1 MSIYICNMKKTIIAR
16 LSVQKESIEQFL
28 IHAKKMVQDSNIE
41 EGCVTYRLYQE
52 IGTATEFIFYE
63 EYTNMDAVDAHN
75 SSNHF
80 KEFISLVSSKLTSE
94 PVIEVF

>member
-1 MSIYICNMKKTIIAR
+1 MKKTIIAR
-16 LSVQKESIEQFL
+16 LSVQKESVEQFL
-28 IHAKKMVQDSNIE
+28 TYAKKMVQESNLE
-41 EGCVTYRLYQE
+41 EGCMTYRLYQE
-52 IGTATEFIFYE
+52 IGVVTEFVFYE

-80 KEFISLVSSKLTSE
+80 NEFISLVSSQLTSE